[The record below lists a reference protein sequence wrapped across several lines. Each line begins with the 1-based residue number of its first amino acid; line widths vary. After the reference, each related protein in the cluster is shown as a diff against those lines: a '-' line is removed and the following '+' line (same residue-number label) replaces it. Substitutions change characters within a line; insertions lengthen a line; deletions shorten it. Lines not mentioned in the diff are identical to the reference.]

1 MMFKGCVMVRG
12 LSFCVSAVALL
23 SFPGVGLAAQ
33 GAADAPG
40 NDEIVVTGSAITATK
55 TDTPLIETPQ
65 SISIVSSD
73 LFTDRG
79 ARNFQET
86 LRYSAGVT
94 AEAFGLDS
102 RSDGSLVR
110 GLNPVEYLDGMRRIF
125 NYALLPRIAVETLDR
140 VEVLR
145 GPSSV
150 LYGQGANGGIL
161 NMVSKR
167 PQFGALGGEIA
178 VQYGSFDRYQ
188 GQIDLTGTLDSVGTL
203 AGRFVAVV
211 REAGTQ
217 TDFVDDDRIVLAPS
231 LTWRPG
237 PDTSITLI
245 GTYQRDRG
253 ASTQQFLP
261 VVATLLAPE
270 GRRIDESTLLGDP
283 EQDRLRATQYT
294 GTLIGEHRFSDA
306 VSVRTNLRYLDGDA
320 FFQEIYPDVYSNP
333 GDPFLDPDNRVVG
346 RFIYGTRQHIRT
358 LNSDTNL
365 ELRFSTGPFE
375 HVLLAGL
382 DYTDYRQRASSGS
395 GTTTPIDIF
404 NPVST
409 GVTPV
414 ALADLPDQRNSQLGL
429 YVQDQIRYADRV
441 TLVVG
446 ARRDRARSFTS
457 ALGANPSVER
467 IDKATTFRAGLIG
480 DIGWGLSPYAS
491 YSEAFLPL
499 AGLDFG
505 GQDFVPQRGRQYEL
519 GLKWQPR
526 RGVLVTASVYD
537 IEETNRPINDPENVV
552 NVIQTGRIK
561 SRGFEI
567 EGSVVLP
574 DNFTITAAYS
584 YNEAIVKESS
594 YPEEVDEQLNDTP
607 RHLASAWAA
616 RTFPLS
622 ADATLRLGGGVRY
635 VGPTTSIGLF
645 GAPSV
650 RAPGYTLFDALVEL
664 EYRRHWRLSVN
675 ATNLFDNDYFSPCRS
690 FGDCFTGNGRSV
702 IATLGYRF

>member
-1 MMFKGCVMVRG
+1 MVRG
-12 LSFCVSAVALL
+12 LSLCVRAAALL
-23 SFPGVGLAAQ
+23 SVSGAGLAAAQ
-33 GAADAPG
+33 PADTGAPG
-40 NDEIVVTGSAITATK
+40 DEIVVTANAITATK

-65 SISIVSSD
+65 SISVISND

-79 ARNFQET
+79 ARNLQET

-94 AEAFGLDS
+94 GEAYGLDS
-102 RSDGSLVR
+102 RGDTSAIR

-125 NYALLPRIAVETLDR
+125 NYAVLPRISVETLER
-140 VEVLR
+140 VEILR

-150 LYGQGANGGIL
+150 LYGQGANGGIV

-167 PQFGALGGEIA
+167 PQFGAFGGEIA

-188 GQIDLTGTLDSVGTL
+188 GQIDLTGSLDAGGTL
-203 AGRFVAVV
+203 AGRLVAVV
-211 REAGTQ
+211 RDAGTQ
-217 TDFVDDDRIVLAPS
+217 TDFVDDDRIVINPS

-261 VVATLLAPE
+261 IIATILAPE
-270 GRRIDESTLLGDP
+270 EERLDLSTFLGDP
-283 EQDRLRATQYT
+283 EQDRLRTTQYV
-294 GTLIGEHRFSDA
+294 GTLLAEHRFSDA
-306 VSVRTNLRYLDGDA
+306 VTARTSLRYLDADT
-320 FFQEIYPDVYSNP
+320 FFQELYPDVYSNP
-333 GDPFLDPDNRVVG
+333 LDPFIDADDRVVN
-346 RFIYGTRQHIRT
+346 RFIYGTRQHLRT
-358 LNSDTNL
+358 FNSDTNL

-375 HVLLAGL
+375 HLLLAGL
-382 DYTDYRQRASSGS
+382 DYTDYRQRARSGS
-395 GTTTPIDIF
+395 GVTTPIDIYD
-404 NPVST
+404 PVST

-414 ALADLPDQRNSQLGL
+414 PLVDLPDQRNTQLGI

-446 ARRDRARSFTS
+446 ARRDRARSLTTS
-457 ALGANPSVER
+457 PGSEVER
-467 IDKATTFRAGLIG
+467 IDKATTFRVGLIG
-480 DIGWGLSPYAS
+480 EIGWGLSPYAS

-505 GQDFVPQRGRQYEL
+505 GQDFVPQRGRQYEI

-526 RGVLVTASVYD
+526 RGVLVTASLYD
-537 IEETNRPINDPENVV
+537 LEETNRPINDPENPV
-552 NVIQTGRIK
+552 NIIQTGRIK

-567 EGSVVLP
+567 EGSFVLP
-574 DNFTITAAYS
+574 GHFTITAAYS
-584 YNEAIVKESS
+584 YNEAIVKESG
-594 YPEEVDEQLNDTP
+594 YPEEIGEQLNDTP

-622 ADATLRLGGGVRY
+622 ADAHLRLGGGVRY
-635 VGPTTSIGLF
+635 VGSTTSIGLF
-645 GAPSV
+645 GAPTV
-650 RAPGYTLFDALVEL
+650 RTPGYTLVDALVEL
-664 EYRRHWRLSVN
+664 DYRQHWRLSIN
-675 ATNLFDNDYFSPCRS
+675 ATNLFDNDYFAPCRS